1 MKKILYIV
9 SLVLTLS
16 LPISAENMKSANDAY
31 AAGNYEEA
39 IVTSVGKAATQT
51 NLAIAANAGDISIKV
66 TANSDMTVGDILTIG
81 TGSRKENVKI
91 RK

>member
-39 IVTSVGKAATQT
+39 IQIYENITQSGYESST
-51 NLAIAANAGDISIKV
+51 LYFNLG
-66 TANSDMTVGDILTIG
+66 
-81 TGSRKENVKI
+81 
-91 RK
+91 